1 MTTWMVVEDEPDL
14 YDMVLA
20 MYDTLGVNGVAFAN
34 GEEALEWID
43 AVENGHFQDEIPE
56 LALIDIRLPGQVN
69 GVQIGE
75 RMRKSLNLRD
85 TTIVFMTAYRLSPDD
100 EKKVRQAA
108 EADEL
113 LYKPLPDIN
122 TFERKLRALITK
134 RHNQTAE

>member
-56 LALIDIRLPGQVN
+56 LALIDIRLPGQIN
-69 GVQIGE
+69 GTQIGE
-75 RMRKSLNLRD
+75 RMRKSRTLGN
-85 TTIVFMTAYRLSPDD
+85 TTIVLMTAYRLSPDD
-100 EKKVRQAA
+100 EKEARQIAG
-108 EADEL
+108 ADEL
-113 LYKPLPDIN
+113 IYKPLPDIN
-122 TFERKLRALITK
+122 TFERSLRALIDK
-134 RHNQTAE
+134 RHDKATG